1 MQTPAKAGTGP
12 DQDGKL
18 RSVRT
23 ITIGQ
28 YANNFWIKKTKRL
41 NNTRLRKENKMQKN
55 NAKRKLN

>member
-41 NNTRLRKENKMQKN
+41 NNTRLRKEKKD
-55 NAKRKLN
+55 AKE